1 MGLPLTPDSMINAQ
15 NKSLSCPNTLY
26 GQEASLVNGLT
37 TNKLF
42 FVFKQQKTVFH
53 SFVICC
59 DFGFCVGRHFQFDPV
74 ISTPVTQTQT
84 WHGYYNIQI
93 RNILNI
99 TLHQSI
105 SMLHML
111 CVWAPRLYLFLMKQ
125 FIRRVWHMNRL
136 INLWWRNP

>member
-1 MGLPLTPDSMINAQ
+1 MGLPLTPDSMINTQ

-99 TLHQSI
+99 AGSAIYFHAAHALRMS
-105 SMLHML
+105 
-111 CVWAPRLYLFLMKQ
+111 PRLYLFLMKQ

-136 INLWWRNP
+136 INLWCGNP